1 MGSMVNGTRRQG
13 VMEQLK
19 DLRPGLHSVKAE
31 VGLIK
36 RRLVN
41 TDAML
46 TVDDVESLSKAEE
59 DYREGK
65 TKRLM

>member
-1 MGSMVNGTRRQG
+1 
-13 VMEQLK
+13 MEQLK
-19 DLRPGLHSVKAE
+19 DLRAGLHFVKAE
-31 VGLIK
+31 VKLIK

-46 TVDDVESLSKAEE
+46 TVDDIESLNEAEE